1 MNWTPEQM
9 TVVGIF
15 GLLTLMVVFGFI
27 GGRPYSEDAITGSFA
42 LMGAVAGYTLGRNYS
57 GKD

>member
-1 MNWTPEQM
+1 M

-15 GLLTLMVVFGFI
+15 GLLALMVVFGFI

>member
-1 MNWTPEQM
+1 MKWTPEQM
-9 TVVGIF
+9 TVFGIF
-15 GLLTLMVVFGFI
+15 GLLALMAVLGFF